1 VPRAI
6 SLLRDVVE
14 VLLESTP
21 DDVDLDELRAHIVGT
36 DGVKDVHDLH
46 VWTIT
51 SGMPVMSAHVVVDDD
66 VTGMAEAHAV
76 LDRLRGCLAEHF
88 DVEHSTFQ
96 IEPSGHS
103 DSEHH
108 VHH

>member
-1 VPRAI
+1 MR
-6 SLLRDVVE
+6 
-14 VLLESTP
+14 
-21 DDVDLDELRAHIVGT
+21 
-36 DGVKDVHDLH
+36 DVHDLH

-51 SGMPVMSAHVVVDDD
+51 SGMPIMSAHVVVDDD
-66 VTGMAEAHAV
+66 VIGMDEAHAV

-96 IEPSGHS
+96 IEPSGHRE
-103 DSEHH
+103 SEHH